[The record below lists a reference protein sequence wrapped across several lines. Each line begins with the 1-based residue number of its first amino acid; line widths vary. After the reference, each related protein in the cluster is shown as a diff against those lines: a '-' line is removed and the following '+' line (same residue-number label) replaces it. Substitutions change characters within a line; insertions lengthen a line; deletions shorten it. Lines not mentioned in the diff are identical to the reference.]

1 MESTSESIWH
11 DLFMNWQ
18 EMSLYFFYSA
28 VKYYVE
34 QIQNCFKK
42 RFERKLLR
50 GKKKIQENTLV

>member
-1 MESTSESIWH
+1 MESASESIWH

-28 VKYYVE
+28 VKYCAG

-42 RFERKLLR
+42 RFERKIVAR
-50 GKKKIQENTLV
+50 KKENTGE